1 MTNVPKIF
9 PINAARKLKCSS
21 WLLASKDA
29 SDHHFETNEGWA
41 PIYCGCLRSDCGMA
55 ESHAQ
60 LMQIRHDVSCDIKTL
75 TVVR

>member
-9 PINAARKLKCSS
+9 PINAAGSS
-21 WLLASKDA
+21 SAWLLASKDA
-29 SDHHFETNEGWA
+29 SDHHFETNEGWS
-41 PIYCGCLRSDCGMA
+41 PIYCGCLLSDCGMA